1 MFINFSWLVGFKCSD
16 QRQYKFPNCQ
26 DPAKRIPGQR
36 ILPKCTHKW
45 RKHIVILMNNH
56 KFYSPHG
63 QLDKVSWFKY
73 TTCTQISDTYH
84 DKLSELIMAL
94 FSFSLPMARE
104 DIRQSSRGNR
114 SGDMFTIMFILM
126 ASSRESVIG
135 KKSTFLVT

>member
-1 MFINFSWLVGFKCSD
+1 
-16 QRQYKFPNCQ
+16 
-26 DPAKRIPGQR
+26 
-36 ILPKCTHKW
+36 
-45 RKHIVILMNNH
+45 
-56 KFYSPHG
+56 
-63 QLDKVSWFKY
+63 
-73 TTCTQISDTYH
+73 
-84 DKLSELIMAL
+84 MAL